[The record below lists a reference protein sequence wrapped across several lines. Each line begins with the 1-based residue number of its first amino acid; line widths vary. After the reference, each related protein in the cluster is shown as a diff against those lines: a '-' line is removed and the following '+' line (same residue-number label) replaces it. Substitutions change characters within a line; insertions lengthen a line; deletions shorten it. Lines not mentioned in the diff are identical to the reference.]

1 MVSSSYSYLAFAS
14 VAFSGMEAMEWPK
27 PSMYLLDMDDIMDTK
42 WGGALFPDDGS
53 MGLPDPI
60 VGGFNQGDDWL

>member
-1 MVSSSYSYLAFAS
+1 
-14 VAFSGMEAMEWPK
+14 MEAMEWPK

-42 WGGALFPDDGS
+42 WGGALFPDDGG